1 MLLLMLVD
9 VYLCWVLKNGFSDD
23 DSTMVFDID
32 GGGGWYGGWR
42 G

>member
-1 MLLLMLVD
+1 MLLLMLFD
-9 VYLCWVLKNGFSDD
+9 VYLCWVLKKWIYDT
-23 DSTMVFDID
+23 TMVFDFD

>member
-1 MLLLMLVD
+1 MFIFVGCNLI
-9 VYLCWVLKNGFSDD
+9 GFSDD
-23 DSTMVFDID
+23 DTTMVFDFD